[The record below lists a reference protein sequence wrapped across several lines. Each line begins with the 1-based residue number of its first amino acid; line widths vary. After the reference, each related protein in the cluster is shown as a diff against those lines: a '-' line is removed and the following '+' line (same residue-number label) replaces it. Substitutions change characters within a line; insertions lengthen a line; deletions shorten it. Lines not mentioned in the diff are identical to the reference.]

1 MYFEWLLKGVVLA
14 DSGKSTLTSFFLLF
28 NSRVFMTKCSILFVV
43 FYDLF
48 IMLFFTKTVF
58 RPMKCFLQDAN

>member
-1 MYFEWLLKGVVLA
+1 MKGVVLA
-14 DSGKSTLTSFFLLF
+14 DSVKICPNIIFLPF
-28 NSRVFMTKCSILFVV
+28 NSRVCMTKCSILFVV

-48 IMLFFTKTVF
+48 FMLFFTKTVF